1 MTRRAA
7 ARLNALM
14 IPMPPLVRVS
24 TLGRKHI
31 LLAGPT
37 QRIRGKTAIYSR
49 GLYIPGGDQQLK
61 HGRTSN
67 WLFCHNCVATPY
79 STTPQSLSVAL
90 TSQLGRGGKGSP
102 VPSLRTL
109 ETALQLQ
116 RSIFF
121 CLQAFAGV
129 LFIISILLFITR
141 VCIQISKRRAQSWR
155 LIEQGWPEKV
165 LVASVAISVISA
177 ASTTQTGNALQ
188 FATKRLG
195 AVSLHIK
202 GLPGG
207 EKLTSFPMP
216 PPPPRGLQ
224 PPPSSSATS
233 LII

>member
-1 MTRRAA
+1 
-7 ARLNALM
+7 M
-14 IPMPPLVRVS
+14 IPMLRLVRV
-24 TLGRKHI
+24 T
-31 LLAGPT
+31 GPT

-49 GLYIPGGDQQLK
+49 GYICLFSLRCPWVTQYIPGGNQQLK
-61 HGRTSN
+61 HGRASN

-79 STTPQSLSVAL
+79 STTPQSLSAAL

-129 LFIISILLFITR
+129 LFIISILLFVTR

-155 LIEQGWPEKV
+155 FIEQGWSEKV
-165 LVASVAISVISA
+165 LAASVAISVISA

-188 FATKRLG
+188 FVTKRLG

-202 GLPGG
+202 RIARVRNDGLPGG
-207 EKLTSFPMP
+207 EKLTSFPIP
-216 PPPPRGLQ
+216 PPSRPPGLQ
-224 PPPSSSATS
+224 PPPPPPPPPPP
-233 LII
+233 